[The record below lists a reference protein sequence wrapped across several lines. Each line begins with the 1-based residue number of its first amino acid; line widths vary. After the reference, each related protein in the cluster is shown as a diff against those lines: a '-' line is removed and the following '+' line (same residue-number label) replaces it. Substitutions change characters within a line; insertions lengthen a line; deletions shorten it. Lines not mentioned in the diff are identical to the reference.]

1 MAQVRRVVAMVI
13 VASIAVFASGHSPT
27 AASPARAPLQTWAPN
42 EEAAFVAKIN
52 NLRSSKGLA
61 PLAVDAELTEQSRR
75 WAEQM
80 RLADKISHAP
90 DASVGVTSDWA
101 LIGENVGVGG
111 DVDALFQAFVDS
123 PTHYANL
130 IDPNYRF
137 VGVGVVWAGNKM
149 FTTHRFMSLRPP
161 APAPVP
167 RPTQPAPSPA
177 PTQAP
182 PTTAAPVEI
191 PPPPPVEV
199 PVEPVLVVP
208 PADPQRIELVAASL
222 GSLLD
227 G

>member
-13 VASIAVFASGHSPT
+13 VAFLAVVGLAHSPS
-27 AASPARAPLQTWAPN
+27 AASPARAPKQTWAPA

-52 NLRSSKGLA
+52 ALRSSKGLA

-90 DASVGVTSDWA
+90 DASVGVTSDWG

-149 FTTHRFMSLRPP
+149 FTTHRFMALRPP
-161 APAPVP
+161 APAPAP
-167 RPTQPAPSPA
+167 RPTTPPTIAEPAPA
-177 PTQAP
+177 PTTTVAP
-182 PTTAAPVEI
+182 EPEPT
-191 PPPPPVEV
+191 PPVEAPPAPT
-199 PVEPVLVVP
+199 PVAP